1 MTQKLTTND
10 HSRDS
15 VGLKYVYP
23 AMSRRSGGLSIG
35 INFNPNNA
43 CNWRCIYCQVPDL
56 MRGTAP
62 EMDFQLLEQELRQFL
77 KDVLQ
82 GDFYDRFEIP
92 KKLRVIKD
100 IAISGNGEPTSI
112 VGFEKAIALIGD
124 VATEL
129 GVLPSANFVLITNGS
144 LMHQTK
150 VQMGLKRLNQ
160 YHGQVWFKLDSAT
173 DTGRKLINNT
183 DQSVQKALIGITTSS
198 QICQTK
204 LQTCILN
211 YHNQCL
217 LDSEKTA
224 YLELLKQIKKRTNI
238 SEIMLYTIARPS
250 FQPEA
255 VDIKK
260 LDIEIMNEFANEIR
274 QIGYQVGVSG

>member
-35 INFNPNNA
+35 INFNPNSA

-62 EMDFQLLEQELRQFL
+62 EMDFELLEQELRLFL
-77 KDVLQ
+77 ADVLH

-92 KKLRVIKD
+92 EALRVIKD
-100 IAISGNGEPTSI
+100 IAISGNGEPTSL

-124 VATEL
+124 IATEL

-150 VQMGLKRLNQ
+150 VQMGLKRLNH
-160 YHGQVWFKLDSAT
+160 YNGQVWFKLDSAT
-173 DTGRKLINNT
+173 EQGRKLINNT
-183 DQSVQKALIGITTSS
+183 DQSAQKALVGIISCA
-198 QICQTK
+198 QLCKTK
-204 LQTCILN
+204 LQTCVVN
-211 YHNQCL
+211 YQGQGL
-217 LDSEKTA
+217 LESEKTA

-238 SEIMLYTIARPS
+238 REIMLYTIARTS

-255 VDIKK
+255 VDIVK
-260 LDIEIMNEFANEIR
+260 LDAQIMNEFSNKIS
-274 QIGYQVGVSG
+274 QIGYQVRVDS

>member
-1 MTQKLTTND
+1 MTQKITIND

-35 INFNPNNA
+35 VNFNPNGA

-62 EMDFQLLEQELRQFL
+62 EMDFDVLAQELRTFL
-77 KDVLQ
+77 TDVLH
-82 GDFYDRFEIP
+82 GDFYERFEIAP
-92 KKLRVIKD
+92 ELRVIKD
-100 IAISGNGEPTSI
+100 IAISGNGEPTSL
-112 VGFEKAIALIGD
+112 VGFEKAITLIGEI
-124 VATEL
+124 ATEL

-150 VQMGLKRLNQ
+150 VQHALKRLND
-160 YHGQVWFKLDSAT
+160 YNGQVWFKLDSAT
-173 DTGRKLINNT
+173 EEGRKRINNT
-183 DQSVQKALIGITTSS
+183 DQSAQKALAGMTSS
-198 QICQTK
+198 AQLCRTK
-204 LQTCILN
+204 LQTCVLN
-211 YHNQCL
+211 YQNQGL
-217 LDSEKTA
+217 LESEKNA
-224 YLELLKQIKKRTNI
+224 YLELLKRIKNQTPI

-255 VDIKK
+255 VDIAK
-260 LDIEIMNEFANEIR
+260 LDTQTMNELADKMR
-274 QIGYQVGVSG
+274 QIGYEVSVNN

>member
-35 INFNPNNA
+35 VNFNPNSA

-56 MRGTAP
+56 IRGTAP
-62 EMDFQLLEQELRQFL
+62 EMDFELLEQELRGFL
-77 KDVLQ
+77 ADVLH
-82 GDFYDRFEIP
+82 GDFYERFEIAP
-92 KKLRVIKD
+92 ELRVIKD
-100 IAISGNGEPTSI
+100 IAISGNGEPTSL
-112 VGFEKAIALIGD
+112 VGFEKAIALIGEI
-124 VATEL
+124 ATEL
-129 GVLPSANFVLITNGS
+129 GVLPTANFVLITNGS

-150 VQMGLKRLNQ
+150 VQQGLKRLNH

-173 DTGRKLINNT
+173 EQGRKRINNT
-183 DQSVQKALIGITTSS
+183 DQSPQKALAGIITAA
-198 QICQTK
+198 QLCKTK
-204 LQTCILN
+204 LQTCVLN
-211 YHNQCL
+211 YQGQGL
-217 LDSEKTA
+217 VDSEKNA
-224 YLELLKQIKKRTNI
+224 YLDLLKLIKNHTNI

-255 VDIKK
+255 VDIAK
-260 LDIEIMNEFANEIR
+260 LDAHSMNEFADEIR
-274 QIGYQVGVSG
+274 QIGYQVSVNS